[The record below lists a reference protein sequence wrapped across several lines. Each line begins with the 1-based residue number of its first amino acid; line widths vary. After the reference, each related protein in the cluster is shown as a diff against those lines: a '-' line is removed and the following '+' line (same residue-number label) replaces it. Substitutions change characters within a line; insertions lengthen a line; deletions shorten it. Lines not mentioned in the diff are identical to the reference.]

1 MNSLLSQL
9 LINLAQKEAAEKE
22 LLATVESLEI
32 LVAAILTSLG
42 EEKTDEVISTINRA
56 LDEMRAR
63 KDETRVSDIDLL
75 SANIE
80 RITAVVRRR

>member
-32 LVAAILTSLG
+32 LVAAILTSLS